1 MRQTLYG
8 PIFLPLNGQ
17 LVVGGRTGSSELASG
32 NSPFF
37 SEVDFAW
44 AGPAKIDFEQEVL
57 VTPKKYFSYKSVRSG
72 IENGTHQGGSKIAF
86 LNQHN

>member
-8 PIFLPLNGQ
+8 PIFHPTNGQ

-32 NSPFF
+32 NSSFF

-44 AGPAKIDFEQEVL
+44 AGPAKIEFEQGIL
-57 VTPKKYFSYKSVRSG
+57 LTPKKCFSFKSARSG
-72 IENGTHQGGSKIAF
+72 TENGTHQGGVKSLF
-86 LNQHN
+86 LIN